1 MTRLRPRV
9 LALVGSAVIVAIVG
23 PVAVSGRL
31 AKPDRREVRAAI
43 VPPTGRIGVPEVS
56 GKGSIAPEL
65 PEGTRPASGP
75 AQAGEGLV
83 GRAVPTNQWW
93 TSALTGPW
101 SQPMY
106 AHPLAIQAA
115 PEGIEISAS
124 RPTVRP
130 NSIESPFEP
139 TVRAGG
145 PSRSVRVVSYGAFSV
160 RLESALD
167 GGGRLETTLVQGSPI
182 VYLRF
187 LDTDPRLTAAGPV
200 AITDDGARARVTGGR
215 GQRFDVVAS
224 GPGGHWEQDGGQLR
238 LTDAGQDRVVAV
250 AAVPDK
256 EDRDWPLALARSAD
270 NPVTTTAATSRY
282 DGSQGQV
289 VQQLRV
295 VRERE
300 ASGLFALL
308 PHQQRTYVCTGTAPV
323 AGSYLSP
330 RGTLRLVEA
339 DTITLQVP
347 MPGLLPGWPL
357 VPASSRPAVARD
369 LAADLAQRG
378 EVNGGSYF
386 GFKELGRLA
395 TVAELAERLDD
406 GSSRR
411 QALQRLRSV
420 LVDWLTYTGKGDAH
434 YFGYEQ
440 RWGGLVAVPAEF
452 GSQDYNDHHF
462 QYGYLVRAAAV
473 LARADHEFVRDYGA
487 VVDLVVRD
495 YAGGLGPDGFPNER
509 AFSPY
514 LGHSLAS
521 GFANFASGNN
531 QESSSEAVAA
541 WEAVVRWGGASGQ
554 PELVARGTE
563 RYALE
568 ALTARTYWLGEGIT
582 RPAGYTH
589 RTAGIVWDAK
599 LDFATWFDAKP
610 ESIVGIQLLP
620 LTFGSLYRS
629 DPTEA
634 RRRAV
639 ELARA
644 VGGQPRAWG
653 DLFAADLATA
663 DPAAAGA
670 RLTASLPRESS
681 TSRAM
686 TRSYVALLAAHG
698 RPDPTVT
705 ADSPYGHAFSGPGGL
720 HLVAVNA
727 TSQVRTVTFRRDG
740 QTVGSVRLDPDQART
755 VAAPKAPE

>member
-1 MTRLRPRV
+1 MFALIGSAMIVAVVGP
-9 LALVGSAVIVAIVG
+9 LAL
-23 PVAVSGRL
+23 SGRL
-31 AKPDRREVRAAI
+31 AKPDRPEKRAAI
-43 VPPTGRIGVPEVS
+43 APATGRIAVPHVT

-65 PEGTRPASGP
+65 PAGTRPAIGP
-75 AQAGEGLV
+75 AQAGEELV

-106 AHPLAIQAA
+106 AQPLAIQAT

-130 NSIESPFEP
+130 NTIESPFEP
-139 TVRAGG
+139 AVRAGG
-145 PSRSVRVVSYGAFSV
+145 PSQSVRVVDYGAFSV

-167 GGGRLETTLVQGSPI
+167 GGGRLETTVVQGSPI
-182 VYLRF
+182 LYLRF
-187 LDTDPRLTAAGPV
+187 LKSDPHLTAAGPV
-200 AITDDGARARVTGGR
+200 TITDDGARVRVTGAGGR
-215 GQRFDVVAS
+215 HFDIAAS
-224 GPGGHWEQDGGQLR
+224 GPGGRWEQDNGQLR
-238 LTDAGQDRVVAV
+238 LADAGQDRVVAV
-250 AAVPDK
+250 AAVPDE
-256 EDRDWPLALARSAD
+256 EDSGWPLALSRSAA
-270 NPVTTTAATSRY
+270 NPVKTTTATTSY
-282 DGSQGQV
+282 DGHRGQV

-295 VRERE
+295 IRERE
-300 ASGLFALL
+300 AAGLVALL
-308 PHQQRTYVCTGTAPV
+308 PHQQRTYDRNGTVPI
-323 AGSYLSP
+323 AGSYPSP
-330 RGTLRLVEA
+330 RGSLRLVEA
-339 DTITLQVP
+339 DTITLHVP
-347 MPGLLPGWPL
+347 MPGLLPGSPL
-357 VPASSRPAVARD
+357 IPSSSRTAVARD

-378 EVNGGSYF
+378 AANGGSYF

-395 TVAELAERLDD
+395 TIAELAERIDT
-406 GSSRR
+406 GSAR
-411 QALQRLRSV
+411 QQAVQRLRSV
-420 LVDWLTYTGKGDAH
+420 LVDWLTYTGKSDAH

-473 LARADHEFVRDYGA
+473 LARADPEFVRDYGA

-495 YAGGLGPDGFPNER
+495 YAGGQGPDGFPNER

-554 PELVARGTE
+554 PELVAKGAE

-589 RTAGIVWDAK
+589 QTAGIVWDAK
-599 LDFATWFDAKP
+599 VDFATWFDAKP

-634 RRRAV
+634 RRRAD
-639 ELARA
+639 ELAQA
-644 VGGQPRAWG
+644 VGGRPRAWG

-663 DPAAAGA
+663 DPAAASA
-670 RLTASLPRESS
+670 RLNPSLPREPS

-686 TRSYVALLAAHG
+686 TRSYVALLGAYG
-698 RPDPTVT
+698 GPDPSVT
-705 ADSPYGHAFSGPGGL
+705 ADSPYGQAFSGPRGL
-720 HLVAVNA
+720 HLVAVNP
-727 TSQVRTVTFRRDG
+727 TSQARTVTFRRDG
-740 QTVGSVRLDPDQART
+740 RAVGAVSLDPDEART
-755 VAAPKAPE
+755 VLAPATPD

>member
-1 MTRLRPRV
+1 MV
-9 LALVGSAVIVAIVG
+9 ALVGLTAIVAIVG
-23 PVAVSGRL
+23 PMALSGRL
-31 AKPDRREVRAAI
+31 AKPERREMRTAI
-43 VPPTGRIGVPEVS
+43 VPAMGRIGIPEVT
-56 GKGSIAPEL
+56 GEGSIAPEL
-65 PEGTRPASGP
+65 PAGTQPSMGP

-106 AHPLAIQAA
+106 AHPLAIQAT

-130 NSIESPFEP
+130 NTIESPFEP
-139 TVRAGG
+139 AVRAGG
-145 PSRSVRVVSYGAFSV
+145 PSQSVRVVGYGAFSV
-160 RLESALD
+160 RLESALV
-167 GGGRLETTLVQGSPI
+167 GGGRLETTVVQGSPI

-200 AITDDGARARVTGGR
+200 EITDDGSRARVAGAGGR
-215 GQRFDVVAS
+215 RFDVVAS
-224 GPGGHWEQDGGQLR
+224 GPGGRWEQDNGQLR
-238 LTDAGQDRVVAV
+238 LADPGHDRVVAV
-250 AAVPDK
+250 AAVPDE
-256 EDRDWPLALARSAD
+256 EDSDWPLALSRSAA
-270 NPVTTTAATSRY
+270 NPVTTTTATSSY
-282 DGSQGQV
+282 DGDRGEV
-289 VQQLRV
+289 VQRLRV
-295 VRERE
+295 VRERDGG
-300 ASGLFALL
+300 GLVALL
-308 PHQQRTYVCTGTAPV
+308 PHQQRTYVRAGTVPV
-323 AGSYLSP
+323 AGSYASP
-330 RGTLRLVEA
+330 RGTLHLVEA
-339 DTITLQVP
+339 DTVTLHVP
-347 MPGLLPGWPL
+347 MPGLLPGAPL
-357 VPASSRPAVARD
+357 IPPSSRADVARD
-369 LAADLAQRG
+369 LAADLSERG
-378 EVNGGSYF
+378 DVNGGSYF

-395 TVAELAERLDD
+395 TIVELADRLGD

-411 QALQRLRSV
+411 KALERLRSV
-420 LVDWLTYTGKGDAH
+420 MIDWLTYTGKGDAH
-434 YFGYEQ
+434 YFGYDQ

-473 LARADHEFVRDYGA
+473 LARADDEFVRDYGA

-495 YAGGLGPDGFPNER
+495 YAGGQVPDGFPNER

-541 WEAVVRWGGASGQ
+541 WEAVVRWGAASGQ
-554 PELVARGTE
+554 PELVAKGAE
-563 RYALE
+563 RYAIE
-568 ALTARTYWLGEGIT
+568 ALTARTYWLGEGIK

-634 RRRAV
+634 RRRADD
-639 ELARA
+639 LARD
-644 VGGQPRAWG
+644 VRGQPRAWG

-663 DPAAAGA
+663 DPAAAAA
-670 RLTASLPRESS
+670 RLNASLPREPS

-686 TRSYVALLAAHG
+686 TRSYVALLGAYG

-705 ADSPYGHAFSGPGGL
+705 ADSPYGHAFSGTGGL
-720 HLVAVNA
+720 HLVAVNP
-727 TSQVRTVTFRRDG
+727 TSRARTVTFRRLG
-740 QTVGSVRLDPDQART
+740 RTVGSVSLDPDQART
-755 VAAPKAPE
+755 VLAPAVPE